1 MWICIQIRKRSEST
15 FESTQRR
22 KAKQMQPM
30 WLCILS
36 CRRFEETFE
45 NTQWRRAKQ
54 MQPMWLCILSDRRFE
69 ETIEKNTLGK
79 RQTNA
84 TNVNMHPHMQ
94 EIGVPDCCS
103 TTLPGSLMS
112 QSYYQWPLDWSN
124 CWSSK
129 NPLEEKAFILLEF
142 VTEYW
147 KSWHLIDL
155 RKNTGNKHSCCLF
168 SIIGA
173 GQITLK
179 IPSKNDNQSV
189 VGIVAEKIGIVHPVY
204 FWP

>member
-1 MWICIQIRKRSEST
+1 MWV
-15 FESTQRR
+15 
-22 KAKQMQPM
+22 
-30 WLCILS
+30 CILS

-45 NTQWRRAKQ
+45 NKQWRKAKQ
-54 MQPMWLCILSDRRFE
+54 MQPMHSNRLHMRMHNVTMHPLWQAIWGNNWK
-69 ETIEKNTLGK
+69 KNTLGK

-84 TNVNMHPHMQ
+84 TNVNMYPHMQ

-112 QSYYQWPLDWSN
+112 QSYYQWPLDWGN

-129 NPLEEKAFILLEF
+129 NPLEEKALILLEF

-155 RKNTGNKHSCCLF
+155 RIKIAAVCFLFLGNTR
-168 SIIGA
+168 
-173 GQITLK
+173 
-179 IPSKNDNQSV
+179 
-189 VGIVAEKIGIVHPVY
+189 
-204 FWP
+204 